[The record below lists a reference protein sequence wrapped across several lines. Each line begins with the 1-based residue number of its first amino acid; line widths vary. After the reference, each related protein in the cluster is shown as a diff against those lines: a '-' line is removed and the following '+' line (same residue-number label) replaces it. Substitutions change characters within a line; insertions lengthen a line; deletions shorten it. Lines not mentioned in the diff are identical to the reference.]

1 MPPHET
7 VGNCIAEPVSG
18 RVPQHYVHKTN
29 ASEVYLRS
37 WTGFGEDH
45 FRIDALW
52 PDAHPFYRVADT
64 LDPLLLSETIRQTFP
79 LLCHAAYGVPLGD
92 QLIWERFSYLILEPA
107 DPADAPVRG
116 RDVELHV
123 RCYDISYRGSRP
135 TALSMWMTVTR
146 DGVPV
151 ARAETRFA
159 VMAKRVYQ
167 RLRGAYADIPTAMSN
182 AVPVPRPVPVR
193 PARFHRASTD
203 DVLLTAP
210 DADGAQ
216 WLRVATDHPI
226 FFDHPVDH
234 VPGMLLLEAAHQA
247 AIGAGSAPDPAG
259 PGVPGAEILSLSCDF
274 KRYVELDSPCALFTE
289 ELPVDASATSGNR
302 RTAVKAV
309 QNDLVAFTAE
319 LTTTAPSAPTTPS
332 LQQAHCGAAGASRG
346 GALS

>member
-1 MPPHET
+1 M
-7 VGNCIAEPVSG
+7 
-18 RVPQHYVHKTN
+18 PQHYVHKTN

-37 WTGFGEDH
+37 WTGFGEDR
-45 FRIDALW
+45 FRIEALW
-52 PDAHPFYRVADT
+52 PDAHPFYRAADS

-92 QLIWERFSYLILEPA
+92 QLIWERFSYLMLEPA
-107 DPADAPVRG
+107 DAPARG
-116 RDVELHV
+116 RDVDLHV

-135 TALSMWMTVTR
+135 TALSMWVTVTR
-146 DGVPV
+146 GGVPV

-159 VMAKRVYQ
+159 VLAERVYQ
-167 RLRGAYADIPTAMSN
+167 RLRGAYADIPMAMRS
-182 AVPVPRPVPVR
+182 AVPVPLPVPVR
-193 PARFHRASTD
+193 PARFHRASMD

-210 DADGAQ
+210 DSDGAQ
-216 WLRVATDHPI
+216 WLRVATDHPV

-247 AIGAGSAPDPAG
+247 AIGASSAPGPAETG
-259 PGVPGAEILSLSCDF
+259 APGAEIVSLSCAF
-274 KRYVELDSPCALFTE
+274 ERYVELNSPCALFTE
-289 ELPVDASATSGNR
+289 ELPADASGNR

-319 LTTTAPSAPTTPS
+319 LTTTAPSAPAIPS
-332 LQQAHCGAAGASRG
+332 LRQAPCGAAGASRG

>member
-7 VGNCIAEPVSG
+7 VGNCITEPVRG

-37 WTGFGEDH
+37 WTGLGEDH

-92 QLIWERFSYLILEPA
+92 QLIWERFSYLILE
-107 DPADAPVRG
+107 PADAPVRG

-193 PARFHRASTD
+193 PARFHRARTD
-203 DVLLTAP
+203 DVLLTAS

-216 WLRVATDHPI
+216 WLRVATDHPL

-259 PGVPGAEILSLSCDF
+259 TGAPGAEILSLSCDF

-289 ELPVDASATSGNR
+289 ELPVDASAASGNR

-319 LTTTAPSAPTTPS
+319 LTTTAPSASTAPS
-332 LQQAHCGAAGASRG
+332 LQQAPCGAAGASRG